1 MTGVNGMQEITRLVS
16 VGHPTGTSRMT
27 NSKHQMA
34 LPGLG
39 EGVKAHEN
47 TFSVGVVGHK
57 FGISIVEIIE
67 K

>member
-1 MTGVNGMQEITRLVS
+1 
-16 VGHPTGTSRMT
+16 MT